1 MELEKKWILEVV
13 EGNVDSLF
21 LYVAVHFDLEY
32 GDVSPNQMERLD
44 KIIADYTELLVEYKN
59 QNK

>member
-13 EGNVDSLF
+13 EGYVDGLF
-21 LYVAVHFDLEY
+21 QDVADHFDLEY
-32 GDVSPNQMERLD
+32 GDVSPHQVVQLD
-44 KIIADYTELLVEYKN
+44 KIIADFTELLVEYKN